1 MTNLINKRLLAMIMA
16 GTLSLPAVVVAS
28 GTGVPAQATS
38 AVASRTVKGRVVDDT
53 GEPLPGATV
62 MVKGTQ
68 IGTGTDIDGNFTVEL
83 KDHRKVTI
91 VVSYVGME
99 RKEIQAA
106 PGDDLYIALSPNG
119 NVLDELIV
127 SGYQTISRERATG
140 SAIVLGSEKLDK
152 IQAPD
157 LSAKLEGIAPGLTVY
172 NNSMSIRGAS
182 SFAVDATPLLV
193 IDGQP
198 ATGLTMAD
206 INPNIIEGVTVLKDA
221 AATSL
226 YGVRA
231 ANGVIVITTKRG
243 RDSKLDV
250 TASLGYYINPLPSLD
265 YQHYASTGDILD
277 FERDFLLSD
286 PDYINNPAGYFST
299 MTSKSNAKQ
308 MSGIDMLYYRL
319 ANGEITQEQLD
330 ASVAS
335 MKLND
340 YRRQYRDQL
349 QQTALTQDYNLSL
362 NKGGDTYG
370 FYAAARYQKMGLY
383 NKYDSDDRFSLYLKN
398 DLQIAKW
405 MSLTLGADLSF
416 MKTSYS
422 QASGLGAT
430 AAMPYDLLYNPDGS
444 LVYRYLYNE
453 VLAEQVN
460 NTEGLNFMGYNAAEE
475 AYRNKLKTDNLYM
488 KYFIQ
493 TNFDITRDLGLEIK
507 FQYEKRKLD
516 ASEYDEA
523 DSYMMRSLVNEF
535 ASVDSRG
542 NLTYNIPQ
550 GGRMYTV
557 DTDYDYYNL
566 RAQFDYKKT
575 FGEKHDVTALIGGE
589 LRQDLTKSHAG
600 ERFGYDD
607 KKLTYGQVD
616 WKTLSQSGVVGSLYS
631 TSRMRS
637 ENLSISEIKHRYVSA
652 YLNAGYIYD
661 SRYSLNAS
669 VRVEQ
674 ADLFGSDPKYR
685 YRPLWSVGAS
695 WNVSN
700 ESFMKD
706 FSWLNM
712 LKVRCTYGIT
722 GNVDQSSSP
731 YLLASFGS
739 SYYSGAPITLI
750 TSPPNSSLRWEKTST
765 FNFGVDF
772 RIFNRFSGSIDA
784 YRKYSSDLLV
794 NKSIDPS
801 LGFDGQARANNGEMK
816 NVGFEVNLSYEFVRT
831 RDIIFNASFSTAYN
845 SNKIMKIDYDPT
857 DALDM
862 MRDPASNYRVG
873 DTFNSLYA
881 YRYAGLTENGIPS
894 IYDENGNVVSVSS
907 VRNIGAVVCAGQ
919 LIPKW
924 NGALNLD
931 FRWRDLSVYAK
942 LVYYAGHTLRRDVP
956 TLYDSA
962 NRITGGN
969 VNEMI
974 ADRWTPENTD
984 TDIPAMGLHGD
995 TGESNY
1001 HWIYADYNTCSASF
1015 VKLRNI
1021 GVSYS
1026 MPSRLLSKTRVFK
1039 GVTLRFQI
1047 DNLFRITSNKWGID
1061 PEAFNANLGT
1071 RTDVQLPSYNTQTPT
1086 YTIGLNINL

>member
-1 MTNLINKRLLAMIMA
+1 MTHLINMKIMAMLLAGLVATPVAIMA
-16 GTLSLPAVVVAS
+16 ADSP
-28 GTGVPAQATS
+28 VPSQATPTPS
-38 AVASRTVKGRVVDDT
+38 LTVKGRVVDDA
-53 GEPLPGATV
+53 GEPLPGATI
-62 MVKGTQ
+62 MVKGTS
-68 IGTGTDIDGNFTVEL
+68 IGTGTDIDGNFSLEL
-83 KDHRKVTI
+83 KTRQKVTLAI
-91 VVSYVGME
+91 SYVGME
-99 RKEIQAA
+99 RREIQAT

-119 NVLDELIV
+119 NMLDELIV

-198 ATGLTMAD
+198 ATGLTMDD

-243 RDSKLDV
+243 RDSKLDIN
-250 TASLGYYINPLPSLD
+250 ASLGYYINPLPSLD
-265 YQHYASTGDILD
+265 YQHYASTGDIIDL
-277 FERDFLLSD
+277 EREFLLTD
-286 PDYINNPAGYFST
+286 PDYMNNPSGYFST
-299 MTSKSNAKQ
+299 MTGKSSAKY
-308 MSGIDMLYYRL
+308 MSGVDMLYYNL
-319 ANGEITQEQLD
+319 ANGNIDEAQLN
-330 ASVAS
+330 ASLAALR
-335 MKLND
+335 LND
-340 YRRQYRDQL
+340 YRRQYRERMQH
-349 QQTALTQDYNLSL
+349 TALTQDYNLSI
-362 NKGGDTYG
+362 NKGGDSYG
-370 FYAAARYQKMGLY
+370 FYAAARYQKVGQY
-383 NKYDSDDRFSLYLKN
+383 NKFDSDDRFSLYLKN

-405 MSLTLGADLSF
+405 MSLTLGADLAF
-416 MKTSYS
+416 NKTSYS
-422 QASGLGAT
+422 MASGLGAT
-430 AAMPYDLLYNPDGS
+430 AAMPYDLLYNPDGTPA
-444 LVYRYLYNE
+444 YRYLYNE
-453 VLAEQVN
+453 VLAQTVN
-460 NTEGLNFMGYNAAEE
+460 ETEGLNFMGYNAAQES
-475 AYRNKLKTDNLYM
+475 ALNKLKTDNLYM

-493 TNFDITRDLGLEIK
+493 TNFDITRDLGLEVK

-523 DSYMMRSLVNEF
+523 DSYMMRSMVNEF
-535 ASVDSRG
+535 ASTDARG
-542 NLTYNIPQ
+542 NLVYNIPQ
-550 GGRMYTV
+550 GGRLYTM

-575 FGEKHDVTALIGGE
+575 FGGRHDVTALIGGE

-600 ERFGYDD
+600 ERYGYDD
-607 KKLTYGQVD
+607 QKLTYNQVD
-616 WKTLSQSGVVGSLYS
+616 WKTLSQEGVVGALYS
-631 TSRMRS
+631 ASRRKS
-637 ENLSISEIKHRYVSA
+637 ENLTVTEVKHRYVSA
-652 YLNAGYIYD
+652 YLNAGYIFD

-706 FSWLNM
+706 ITWLDM
-712 LKVRCTYGIT
+712 LKLRCTYGIT

-731 YLLASFGS
+731 YLLAAYSTSF
-739 SYYSGAPITLI
+739 YSGAPISMI
-750 TSPPNSSLRWEKTST
+750 VSPPNSSLRWEQTST
-765 FNFGVDF
+765 FNFGIDF
-772 RIFNRFSGSIDA
+772 RLFNRLSGSIDA

-801 LGFDGQARANNGEMK
+801 LGFDGMARANNGEMK
-816 NVGFEVNLSYEFVRT
+816 NTGFELNLSYEFVRT

-845 SNKIMKIDYDPT
+845 NNKIMKVDYDPT

-862 MRDPASNYRVG
+862 MRDPTSNYRAG
-873 DTFNSLYA
+873 DTYNSLYA
-881 YRYAGLTENGIPS
+881 YRYAGLTDTGNPS
-894 IYDENGNVVSVSS
+894 VYDENGNIVSVTS
-907 VRNIGAVVCAGQ
+907 VRNVGAVICAGQ
-919 LIPKW
+919 LTPKW

-942 LVYYAGHTLRRDVP
+942 IVYYAGHTLRRDVP
-956 TLYDSA
+956 TLYDAS
-962 NRITGGN
+962 NPIDGGAI
-969 VNEMI
+969 NELI
-974 ADRWTPENTD
+974 VDRWTPDNTD

-1015 VKLRNI
+1015 AKLRNI
-1021 GVSYS
+1021 GVAYS
-1026 MPSRLLSKTRVFK
+1026 FPTRLLSKTRVIK
-1039 GVTLRFQI
+1039 GATLRFQI
-1047 DNLFRITSNKWGID
+1047 DNLCRVTSNKYGID

-1071 RTDVQLPSYNTQTPT
+1071 RTDAQMPT
-1086 YTIGLNINL
+1086 YIIGLNINL